1 MYARPREKEF
11 LIGHPAFYLTAW
23 CVLRKLPT
31 WAYGLFAVAATIG
44 QASLVQ
50 TFCHMR
56 TPIFM
61 SYVRALD
68 GYALGVILGVLAV
81 VVFEGLYRA
90 YGGYKKGRD
99 ARG

>member
-1 MYARPREKEF
+1 MRLAETSD
-11 LIGHPAFYLTAW
+11 L
-23 CVLRKLPT
+23 
-31 WAYGLFAVAATIG
+31 GLWPFAVAATIG

-90 YGGYKKGRD
+90 YGGYKKED